1 MRPDLPMQNILV
13 TIPMTPDQRRDLES
27 QAPGHAFIYTSREAL
42 QATDVAATD
51 IILGNVPPALLRDA
65 QRLRWIQLNSAGS
78 NDYAKP
84 GVLPEGTQLTNA
96 SGSYGLAISE
106 HMLGLCLMLI
116 KKLHLYRDNQKRAL
130 WHDEGAV
137 TSITGSTTLVIGL
150 GDIGSQ
156 FARRMQALGSTVLG
170 IRRMP
175 AAGKP
180 DFVASVHGLAELDE
194 LLPLADVVALTLPE
208 TSQTVHLINRERLAR
223 MKPGAVLL
231 NVGRGNAIETE
242 ALCDALVAGHL
253 GGAGLDV
260 TDPEPLP
267 ADHRLWSLP
276 NAMITPH
283 VSGFYHLQATLDS
296 IVALATRN
304 LGHFIRG
311 EQLENVVDRSTGYRT
326 TQVAGVQSESQ
337 PNAASGASS

>member
-1 MRPDLPMQNILV
+1 M
-13 TIPMTPDQRRDLES
+13 
-27 QAPGHAFIYTSREAL
+27 
-42 QATDVAATD
+42 
-51 IILGNVPPALLRDA
+51 
-65 QRLRWIQLNSAGS
+65 
-78 NDYAKP
+78 
-84 GVLPEGTQLTNA
+84 
-96 SGSYGLAISE
+96 
-106 HMLGLCLMLI
+106 
-116 KKLHLYRDNQKRAL
+116 
-130 WHDEGAV
+130 

-180 DFVASVHGLAELDE
+180 DYVSSVHGLAELDD

-208 TSQTVHLINRERLAR
+208 TPQTVHLINRERLAR

-283 VSGFYHLQATLDS
+283 VSGFYHLQATL
-296 IVALATRN
+296 V
-304 LGHFIRG
+304 
-311 EQLENVVDRSTGYRT
+311 RSSPWRPAIW
-326 TQVAGVQSESQ
+326 VISS
-337 PNAASGASS
+337 AASSWKMSSTAAPATARPKLQVSSLKASRTRPPGLRHESVAPAGAPFTVCLPG